1 MKILMVAPQPFFEP
15 RGTPISIYQRLEA
28 LSAIGHHVDL
38 LTYPLGQD
46 VTFPNVR
53 IFRTRRIGF
62 IRNVRVGP
70 SRAKIL
76 LDFFLMFKTLWMLIT
91 NHYDVIHSHE
101 EAAFFCAPLSILFRR
116 PHLYDM
122 HSILPRQLTNF
133 DYGNRRLFIRLFE
146 CLEMMVLKTSQAVI
160 TIGSDIEE
168 YVIKINPSVQEIKI
182 ENIGLH
188 AFQLPVEPQAILKLK
203 ENLGLNE
210 KVPVIYAGTFER
222 YQGLEM
228 VLESAHIIRERFPE
242 VVFVFV
248 GAKRTQ
254 VEIWTEKAQAM
265 GVDDCTVFINAV
277 SPQDSMVF
285 LAYAK
290 ILISPRIAGTSV
302 PLKIYSYMHSG
313 KPIVATNIP
322 AHTQVL
328 NKDIALLVEPT
339 KEDFAEGIITLLSN
353 QLLCNQLGENAYRFA
368 LEHFN
373 YQEYEAKVKQIYQSL
388 EAGYEP
394 ELQAQVL
401 EK

>member
-101 EAAFFCAPLSILFRR
+101 EAAFFCAPLAIIFRI

-146 CLEMMVLKTSQAVI
+146 CLEKMVLKTSQAVI

-168 YVIKINPSVQEIKI
+168 YVIKINPSVPEIKI

-188 AFQLPVEPQAILKLK
+188 AFQLPVKPQAILKLK
-203 ENLGLNE
+203 ENLGLNG
-210 KVPVIYAGTFER
+210 KVPIIYTGTFER

-228 VLESAHIIRERFPE
+228 VLESAYIIRQRFPE

-254 VEIWTEKAQAM
+254 VDIWTEKAKAV
-265 GVDDCTVFINAV
+265 GVDDCTVFIDAV

-313 KPIVATNIP
+313 TPIVATNIP

-353 QLLCNQLGENAYRFA
+353 PLLCSQLGENAYRFA
-368 LEHFN
+368 QEHFN
-373 YQEYEAKVKQIYQSL
+373 YQEYEAKVKQIYQTL
-388 EAGYEP
+388 VAGYEP

>member
-146 CLEMMVLKTSQAVI
+146 CLEKMVLKTSQAVI

-168 YVIKINPSVQEIKI
+168 YVIKINPTVLEIKI

>member
-1 MKILMVAPQPFFEP
+1 
-15 RGTPISIYQRLEA
+15 
-28 LSAIGHHVDL
+28 
-38 LTYPLGQD
+38 
-46 VTFPNVR
+46 
-53 IFRTRRIGF
+53 
-62 IRNVRVGP
+62 
-70 SRAKIL
+70 
-76 LDFFLMFKTLWMLIT
+76 
-91 NHYDVIHSHE
+91 
-101 EAAFFCAPLSILFRR
+101 
-116 PHLYDM
+116 
-122 HSILPRQLTNF
+122 
-133 DYGNRRLFIRLFE
+133 
-146 CLEMMVLKTSQAVI
+146 
-160 TIGSDIEE
+160 
-168 YVIKINPSVQEIKI
+168 
-182 ENIGLH
+182 LH

>member
-146 CLEMMVLKTSQAVI
+146 CLEKMVLKTSQAVI